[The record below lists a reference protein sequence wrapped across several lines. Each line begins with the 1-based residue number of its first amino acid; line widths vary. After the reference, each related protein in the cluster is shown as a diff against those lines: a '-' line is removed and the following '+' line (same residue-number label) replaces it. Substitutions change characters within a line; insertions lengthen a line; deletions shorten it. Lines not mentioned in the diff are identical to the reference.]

1 MITLHFGLIPM
12 NKDYCHV
19 SAQIAKHCDE
29 PEEVECQECFSLM
42 TESDNGNFLI
52 CDNVNCD
59 NEIEL
64 NLGIN
69 ENE

>member
-1 MITLHFGLIPM
+1 IP
-12 NKDYCHV
+12 
-19 SAQIAKHCDE
+19 KHCDE
-29 PEEVECQECFSLM
+29 PEEVEYQECFSLM

-64 NLGIN
+64 NLGD
-69 ENE
+69 EDE